1 MRGSLPWFETGHI
14 DIAMR
19 TTLKWL
25 GLLLLIGVLI
35 SWHSQ
40 SHYNDEID
48 YIFSVASQSER
59 VLKAPIQDFSGEV
72 FSLSDLQ
79 GKKVLLD
86 FWASWCPSCRAS
98 MAELDSLHKHNGDQL
113 TILAVN
119 VLEPPQDGIKYA
131 LENNY
136 QLRFVH
142 SRKLA
147 AIFKIK
153 VLPTKILL
161 DAEGHV
167 IWANTGHVPF
177 LTHKW
182 LQSHL

>member
-1 MRGSLPWFETGHI
+1 MQ
-14 DIAMR
+14 

-25 GLLLLIGVLI
+25 GLILFIGLLV

-40 SHYNDEID
+40 SHYNKNIEEI
-48 YIFSVASQSER
+48 FASAQQSER
-59 VLKAPIQDFSGEV
+59 VLKAPIQDFSGNT

-79 GKKVLLD
+79 GKPVLLD

-98 MAELDSLHKHNGDQL
+98 MPELESMHKHFADKL

-119 VLEPPQDGIKYA
+119 TLEPPQDGIKYA
-131 LENNY
+131 IDTAYDL
-136 QLRFVH
+136 QFVH

-161 DAEGHV
+161 DAKGNV

-182 LQSHL
+182 LENQL

>member
-1 MRGSLPWFETGHI
+1 MLK
-14 DIAMR
+14 
-19 TTLKWL
+19 TLKWL
-25 GLLLLIGVLI
+25 GLIPLIGIII

-40 SHYNDEID
+40 SHYNNNVED
-48 YIFSVASQSER
+48 IFTIASQSER
-59 VLKAPIQDFSGEV
+59 TLKAPVKDFSGEI
-72 FSLSDLQ
+72 FYLSDLQ
-79 GKKVLLD
+79 GKPVLLD

-98 MAELDSLHKHNGDQL
+98 MPELEIMQKQYADKL

-119 VLEPPQDGIKYA
+119 ILEPPQDGIKYA

-136 QLRFVH
+136 SLRFVH

-147 AIFKIK
+147 EIFKIK

-161 DAEGHV
+161 DSKGRV
-167 IWANTGHVPF
+167 IWASTGHVPF

-182 LQSHL
+182 LENQL

>member
-1 MRGSLPWFETGHI
+1 
-14 DIAMR
+14 
-19 TTLKWL
+19 
-25 GLLLLIGVLI
+25 
-35 SWHSQ
+35 
-40 SHYNDEID
+40 
-48 YIFSVASQSER
+48 
-59 VLKAPIQDFSGEV
+59 
-72 FSLSDLQ
+72 
-79 GKKVLLD
+79 
-86 FWASWCPSCRAS
+86 
-98 MAELDSLHKHNGDQL
+98 MAELDSLHKHNVDKL
-113 TILAVN
+113 TILAIN
-119 VLEPPQDGIKYA
+119 VIGTTPATIKYA

-142 SRKLA
+142 SSKLA
-147 AIFKIK
+147 AIFKIN